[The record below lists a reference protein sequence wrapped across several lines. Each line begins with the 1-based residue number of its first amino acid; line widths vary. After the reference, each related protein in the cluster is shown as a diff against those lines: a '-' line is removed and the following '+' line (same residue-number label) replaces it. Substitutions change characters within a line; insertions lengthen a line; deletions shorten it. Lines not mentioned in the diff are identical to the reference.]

1 MKKIMSLLCTFAL
14 LTVLVVALSG
24 CSQSK
29 NDDAKDLGVVR
40 VDALKGPTAV
50 GMLKMVND
58 NKYVDSSESSSESS
72 SGEKSGNLYDFS
84 IKTAPDEIT
93 AAISKGEVD
102 VAAVPANLAPIL
114 YDKTGGKIKVLT
126 INTYGVLYIVEK
138 GDSVKS
144 LSDLEGKNICAT
156 GKGATPEYSLNTL
169 AEKAGLPKGWSTISW
184 QPEPTNCV
192 SELASDKASIA
203 LLPEPFVEVALG
215 KVPGLKVA
223 LSFNELWNKYEGS
236 DLPTGVTIATT
247 DYIDNHKDS
256 LNRLL
261 SDYKESVD
269 WTNNNVDDAAKLVGD
284 AKIVDE
290 SVAKKAIPLM
300 NVSYLDGADMKEK
313 LSAYL
318 EILYKQNPK
327 SIGGKIPADDMY
339 YQG

>member
-1 MKKIMSLLCTFAL
+1 MKKIVSLLCTFAL
-14 LTVLVVALSG
+14 SVVLVATLSG

-29 NDDAKDLGVVR
+29 NDEAKDLGVVR

-58 NKYVDSSESSSESS
+58 NKYVDSSESSS
-72 SGEKSGNLYDFS
+72 GEKSGNSYDFS

-169 AEKAGLPKGWSTISW
+169 AEKAGVDNTGLNISW

-203 LLPEPFVEVALG
+203 LLPEPFVEVALD

-256 LNRLL
+256 LDRLL

-290 SVAKKAIPLM
+290 GVAKKAIPL
-300 NVSYLDGADMKEK
+300 
-313 LSAYL
+313 
-318 EILYKQNPK
+318 
-327 SIGGKIPADDMY
+327 
-339 YQG
+339 